1 MPTSEL
7 DRLDSAIL
15 EALQENARTPLSEV
29 GRCVGL
35 SGDDPPARELRARP
49 SPIGLQRPSRR

>member
-35 SGDDPPARELRARP
+35 SGDDPPAREL
-49 SPIGLQRPSRR
+49 